1 MKLKPQITGSAN
13 ENEIFK
19 NYFASQLYLR
29 SICHW
34 HVKKQFRKQSG
45 MSVTSL
51 RGKRRKTA
59 YAGCLYIIKNK
70 SLKGESKT

>member
-19 NYFASQLYLR
+19 NYFAGQLYLC

-34 HVKKQFRKQSG
+34 HVKKQFHLIDMISKQC
-45 MSVTSL
+45 VTLL
-51 RGKRRKTA
+51 RDKRRKTA
-59 YAGCLYIIKNK
+59 YAGCLY
-70 SLKGESKT
+70 KGESKT

>member
-1 MKLKPQITGSAN
+1 MKLKPQITGSAK

-34 HVKKQFRKQSG
+34 HVKKQFHLIDMIRKQC
-45 MSVTSL
+45 VTLL
-51 RGKRRKTA
+51 RGK
-59 YAGCLYIIKNK
+59 
-70 SLKGESKT
+70 

>member
-1 MKLKPQITGSAN
+1 MI
-13 ENEIFK
+13 
-19 NYFASQLYLR
+19 
-29 SICHW
+29 
-34 HVKKQFRKQSG
+34 RKQSG

-70 SLKGESKT
+70 SLKGESKTLKYFTLFHCYAIFEKRKNVIIKF

>member
-1 MKLKPQITGSAN
+1 
-13 ENEIFK
+13 
-19 NYFASQLYLR
+19 
-29 SICHW
+29 
-34 HVKKQFRKQSG
+34 

-70 SLKGESKT
+70 SLKGESKTLKYFTLFHCYAIFEKRKNVIIKF